1 MKLWDILVD
10 LPFSEFSFVS
20 HEISNYYYAFI
31 KIVMHLV
38 NITIQWQIAWIAKL
52 SVYQFLL
59 YKNFTKNH
67 PLCLDF
73 ERVTAILVWK
83 NQKVKEKT

>member
-20 HEISNYYYAFI
+20 HEVSNYYFAFI

-38 NITIQWQIAWIAKL
+38 NITIQWKMAWIAKL
-52 SVYQFLL
+52 GIYQFLL
-59 YKNFTKNH
+59 YKNFTHKIK
-67 PLCLDF
+67 F
-73 ERVTAILVWK
+73 YVWIL
-83 NQKVKEKT
+83 NELRQI